1 MNKSDLKKLT
11 EILAEANNAEEMT
24 DRVRYVASALSL
36 NISAA
41 ICPTNDILAPIAVVV
56 LEKYKEAFEQR
67 LTPGGKELVA
77 LLNKVINHI
86 TISNTPLRETED
98 AQ

>member
-11 EILAEANNAEEMT
+11 KMLAEAKAEEMK
-24 DRVRYVASALSL
+24 DRVEYVASALSL

-67 LTPGGKELVA
+67 LTRGGKELVD
-77 LLNKVINHI
+77 LLKKELNTT
-86 TISNTPLRETED
+86 TISNTPPREMED

>member
-11 EILAEANNAEEMT
+11 KMLAEAKAEEMK
-24 DRVRYVASALSL
+24 DRVEYVASALSL

-67 LTPGGKELVA
+67 LTQGGKELVD
-77 LLNKVINHI
+77 LLKKELNTT
-86 TISNTPLRETED
+86 TISNTPPRETGIE
-98 AQ
+98 Q